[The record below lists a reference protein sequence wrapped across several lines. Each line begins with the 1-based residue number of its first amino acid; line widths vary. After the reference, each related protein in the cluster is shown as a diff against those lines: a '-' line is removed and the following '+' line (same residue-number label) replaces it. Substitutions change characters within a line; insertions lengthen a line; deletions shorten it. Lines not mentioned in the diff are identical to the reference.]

1 MQSSA
6 WPHVAEMPAAR
17 RREIVRKIRSRPHA
31 RGRLLPESARS
42 SPHSNS
48 ERVPL
53 RHPSGTTAANSYP
66 SAFHSRYFLCR
77 SFQRSR
83 LTQECFCAG
92 HALPR
97 RLLHISRTV
106 PVRLQTHRA
115 AVTVAKHRAEL
126 RLIVDNPAAHAF
138 PVVSSIRVSL
148 HIFQMH
154 VPDALFGQ
162 QRVTFGKGFVAQA
175 CGIAGIPVKEE
186 ILIFYG
192 GKCPRSF
199 GTGCCVALVFVF
211 ENQHNVLCGSFIGK
225 FAQFSVHVLAVR
237 PVVLK
242 PPKIEHSH
250 FVRGKTLRH
259 RSCPL

>member
-53 RHPSGTTAANSYP
+53 RHSSGTTAANSYP

-115 AVTVAKHRAEL
+115 AVTVAKHSTEL
-126 RLIVDNPAAHAF
+126 RRIVDNTAASTF
-138 PVVSSIRVSL
+138 PVVSSISGSIHL
-148 HIFQMH
+148 LESDL
-154 VPDALFGQ
+154 PLALLG
-162 QRVTFGKGFVAQA
+162 
-175 CGIAGIPVKEE
+175 
-186 ILIFYG
+186 
-192 GKCPRSF
+192 
-199 GTGCCVALVFVF
+199 
-211 ENQHNVLCGSFIGK
+211 
-225 FAQFSVHVLAVR
+225 
-237 PVVLK
+237 
-242 PPKIEHSH
+242 
-250 FVRGKTLRH
+250 
-259 RSCPL
+259 